1 MFATATRNFVEEVDP
16 DGGLIPVS
24 SLKDSIS
31 VLSVVVKRKRFWL
44 WQKPKYIPTDFKL
57 NDLLTGD
64 EPLTPGEMKR
74 PCSVFQGGSS
84 LMQYQSLS
92 YSPGTDTLQQRVY
105 PDLCQWGKVRPYFC
119 STAFHKVHAGDPR
132 FVMSGS
138 LTLAT
143 S

>member
-1 MFATATRNFVEEVDP
+1 MDREMFATATRNFVEEVDP

-74 PCSVFQGGSS
+74 PCSVFQGGKQPHAVSVMILQSRYRHFATTRVSRSVSVGESASLFLLNCFSS
-84 LMQYQSLS
+84 RACRRSA
-92 YSPGTDTLQQRVY
+92 
-105 PDLCQWGKVRPYFC
+105 LCDV
-119 STAFHKVHAGDPR
+119 A
-132 FVMSGS
+132 
-138 LTLAT
+138 
-143 S
+143 